1 MADCLLAIDVGT
13 QSSRAA
19 LVDFS
24 GKIIASSAK
33 DYDLDSPAPG
43 WAQQDAR
50 MWWQATIQN
59 IRKVLSDS
67 GRPANRIAAV
77 AACGQMHATIP
88 LDKAGEVLLP
98 AVQLWCDKRCAD
110 IVAEIGNIPEVMDA
124 YKLVGNIPQPAWL
137 GWKIKWVQRHQPE
150 VYQKTWKFL
159 DSTAYIVYQLTGG
172 MPVIDYSEASG
183 SFLMDASQ
191 REWSPVMFDLL
202 GLAAA
207 KVPPIYSA
215 SQVAGMVSPE
225 AARLTGLVAG
235 TPVAVGTGDML
246 STLLAAGLTMPGM
259 AVDITGTSSIM
270 CIYTPE
276 PVMDRRLMN
285 LHHCMP
291 GWVTF
296 GIIDSGGG
304 ALKWFKDA
312 FALEEKQEGDRTR
325 VSPYHLLDLEAAQV
339 QAGAEGLLFFP
350 YLMGERTLGSPYSR
364 GVFFGLTPR
373 SGKGA
378 LARAIME
385 GISFELR
392 RTLEIVQKRGMQ
404 IGEIRAVGGGAQSQ
418 FWCQVKADIYQA
430 PVAVLENFEGGILGS
445 AILAGVA
452 AGVYPDEA
460 SAVQQVVR
468 VDRLVTPNLALA
480 ERYDRL
486 FKIFKDLH
494 DRMIEPFEALN
505 KIP

>member
-1 MADCLLAIDVGT
+1 MADCFLAIDVGT

-24 GKIIASSAK
+24 GKIIASAAQG
-33 DYDLDSPAPG
+33 YDLDSPAPG

-50 MWWQATIQN
+50 MWWQVTIQN
-59 IRKVLSDS
+59 IRTVLADS
-67 GRPANRIAAV
+67 GIVPGRIAAV

-88 LDKAGEVLLP
+88 LDRSGEVLIP
-98 AVQLWCDKRCAD
+98 AVQLWCDKRSAD
-110 IVAEIGNIPEVMDA
+110 IITEIGSLPEIRDA

-172 MPVIDYSEASG
+172 EPVIDYAEASG
-183 SFLMDASQ
+183 SFLMDAGQ
-191 REWSPVMFDLL
+191 RQWSSVMFDLL
-202 GLAAA
+202 GLAAD
-207 KVPPIYSA
+207 KLPPIYPA
-215 SQVAGMVSPE
+215 SQVAGQVSLE
-225 AARLTGLVAG
+225 AARLTGLAVG

-246 STLLAAGLTMPGM
+246 STLLAAGLTAPRM

-270 CIYTPE
+270 CIYTSE

-285 LHHCMP
+285 LHHSMP
-291 GWVTF
+291 GWITF

-304 ALKWFKDA
+304 ALKWFKDT
-312 FALEEKQEGDRTR
+312 FGQEEIQEAARTGI
-325 VSPYHLLDLEAAQV
+325 SPYRSLDQKAAQTP
-339 QAGAEGLLFFP
+339 AGAEGLLFFP
-350 YLMGERTLGSPYSR
+350 YLIGERTLGSSHSR

-373 SGKGA
+373 SSKGA
-378 LARAIME
+378 MARAIME
-385 GISFELR
+385 GVSFELR
-392 RTLEIVQKRGMQ
+392 RTLEIVQKGGMQ
-404 IGEIRAVGGGAQSQ
+404 IGEIRVVGGGAQSP

-452 AGVYPDEA
+452 AGVYPDET
-460 SAVQQVVR
+460 SAARQVVR
-468 VDRLVTPNLALA
+468 VDRLVYPDPGLAG
-480 ERYDRL
+480 RYDRL
-486 FKIFKDLH
+486 FTIFKDLH
-494 DRMIEPFEALN
+494 DRMIEPFENLT
-505 KIP
+505 KVF